1 MAKLADLKKT
11 CNVLH
16 LHPIPTKNAINKV
29 TGEREKVLSMQDC
42 IRAIQQYY
50 LEQRKENG
58 TYRKSIEYILKMESP
73 MLALLIKHKKKE
85 DQDAIWDNDNE
96 DWLWEE
102 KIDGNRA
109 ILCYDPKTGFDM
121 YSRNLSVT
129 DQLPINYGEKILWP
143 KMDLHE
149 LTIPFV
155 LDCEIVPK
163 NKEIDKTGEFVPVAD
178 TQLNLISSILS
189 LNTDDSKKVQE
200 RNPVKFVTFDI
211 LYLNDKPLFDLTL
224 RQRKQYLHVLMPH
237 LINAGVPIEEPLTL
251 QPKQDKLDFYN
262 RILLAGG
269 EGVVVKD
276 LNSKYDTTGRRA
288 GEWCLSGNTMIT
300 LADGSKESIK
310 NIVENKMQ
318 VNVLSYNEISGALE
332 SKPIVNWFNNGKKDD
347 WVGIRVYNKRDRSKN
362 NNKIVHNTVKCT
374 SKHRFYRNEYIEA
387 QNVQVGDK
395 LLCRDY
401 TINNEQKQVLL
412 GLLLGDGHFN
422 LKHNDNN
429 VFGFSQSYK
438 NVEFYEY
445 IKSIFINVINAEDDS
460 VSGFG
465 SNMKSFRTFKFQSMI
480 DFINEYSC
488 NGVRNYDKILSDI
501 DEIGIAIWFQSD
513 GYFSGDDRFVI
524 ATGNIPVDKLNM
536 WKEKM
541 SNKYNTKNTGTVDNT
556 SMRFGVDLSRI
567 MFNNIIKYIH
577 PSMLYKC
584 KNYNQSEFIKI
595 KPITVG
601 SYMIPVT
608 IKKDYFNDTDIAYDI
623 EVKDNH
629 NYFANDILVH
639 NCKIKRSVSQAMSV
653 EGLGDTIDAFV
664 IGFEEG
670 TPGTANEGR
679 VASLKFGVELLDS
692 SNEPILDPSGDP
704 ITHHI
709 ATVGG
714 LTDELKDAITTKDV
728 FGNVALKQEVYG
740 RVASID
746 GQDLSSR
753 NLRFAHAVLVNWRI
767 DRSADTCKIRKDILE
782 KLVL

>member
-11 CNVLH
+11 CEVLH
-16 LHPIPTKNAINKV
+16 LHPVPTKNAINKV

-58 TYRKSIEYILKMESP
+58 TYRKSIEYILKMDSP

-121 YSRNLSVT
+121 YSRNLSTT

-155 LDCEIVPK
+155 LDCEIVPQ

-189 LNTDDSKKVQE
+189 LNVEDSKKVQE

-288 GEWCLSGNTMIT
+288 GEW
-300 LADGSKESIK
+300 
-310 NIVENKMQ
+310 V
-318 VNVLSYNEISGALE
+318 
-332 SKPIVNWFNNGKKDD
+332 
-347 WVGIRVYNKRDRSKN
+347 
-362 NNKIVHNTVKCT
+362 
-374 SKHRFYRNEYIEA
+374 
-387 QNVQVGDK
+387 
-395 LLCRDY
+395 
-401 TINNEQKQVLL
+401 
-412 GLLLGDGHFN
+412 
-422 LKHNDNN
+422 
-429 VFGFSQSYK
+429 
-438 NVEFYEY
+438 
-445 IKSIFINVINAEDDS
+445 
-460 VSGFG
+460 
-465 SNMKSFRTFKFQSMI
+465 
-480 DFINEYSC
+480 
-488 NGVRNYDKILSDI
+488 
-501 DEIGIAIWFQSD
+501 
-513 GYFSGDDRFVI
+513 
-524 ATGNIPVDKLNM
+524 
-536 WKEKM
+536 
-541 SNKYNTKNTGTVDNT
+541 
-556 SMRFGVDLSRI
+556 
-567 MFNNIIKYIH
+567 
-577 PSMLYKC
+577 
-584 KNYNQSEFIKI
+584 
-595 KPITVG
+595 
-601 SYMIPVT
+601 
-608 IKKDYFNDTDIAYDI
+608 
-623 EVKDNH
+623 
-629 NYFANDILVH
+629 
-639 NCKIKRSVSQAMSV
+639 KIKRSVSQAMSA

-728 FGNVALKQEVYG
+728 FGNVALRQEVYG